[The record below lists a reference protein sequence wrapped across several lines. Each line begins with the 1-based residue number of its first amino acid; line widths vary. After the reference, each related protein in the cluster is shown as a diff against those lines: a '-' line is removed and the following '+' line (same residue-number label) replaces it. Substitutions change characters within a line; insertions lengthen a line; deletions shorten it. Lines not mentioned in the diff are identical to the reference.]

1 MPLNRSTKTDS
12 KRPMILER
20 RQFLKSTMTALSGAV
35 LSGSAIFEVPGRSRA
50 DAKPLRIGVLTDLS
64 SWGRENS
71 GPGSIEAT
79 KIAVEEFGPEVLG
92 RKIDVISADHQMK
105 PDIGLSIA
113 REWFDNEGV
122 ESIVDVPNS
131 AIGFAVHHLAREKNK
146 IALLSGAGSSEIT
159 NKSCSPNTVQFTY
172 DTYAVAKVLA
182 SAIAKDGGTSWFF
195 ITADYAFGHQLE
207 ADATRFIQEAG
218 GKVVGAIHHP
228 TGTTDFASFLLQAQ
242 SSRANVV
249 ALANAGA
256 DAVTCLK
263 QAGEFG
269 IVQGGQRLAAL
280 LLFAGEVHAVGLK
293 AAQNTYLTTASYWN
307 MTPETRAWSKAFFPR
322 ANVMPN
328 MIHTGCYGATLH
340 YLKAVAAAGTVEA
353 GAVMRKMRELPIH
366 DAFLKG
372 GILRP
377 DGRVIRDMYLAR
389 VKKPEESEE
398 SWDILDIVR
407 TVNGEDAYR
416 PISESACPLLRS

>member
-1 MPLNRSTKTDS
+1 M
-12 KRPMILER
+12 LER
-20 RQFLKSTMTALSGAV
+20 RQFLKSTMAALSGAA
-35 LSGSAIFEVPGRSRA
+35 LSGSAILAVPRRSRA
-50 DAKPLRIGVLTDLS
+50 AAKPLRIGVLTDLS
-64 SWGRENS
+64 SWGREVS
-71 GPGSIEAT
+71 GLGSIEAT
-79 KIAVEEFGPEVLG
+79 KMAVEEFGSEVLG
-92 RKIDVISADHQMK
+92 RKIEVVSADHQMK

-113 REWFDNEGV
+113 REWFENEGV

-131 AIGFAVHHLAREKNK
+131 AIGLAVHGLAREKNK

-159 NKSCSPNTVQFTY
+159 NKLCSPNTVHFTY
-172 DTYAVAKVLA
+172 DTYALAKVTA
-182 SAIAKDGGTSWFF
+182 SAIAKERGTSWFF

-207 ADATRFIQEAG
+207 ADATRFIKEAG
-218 GKVVGAIHHP
+218 GTVVGGIHHP

-242 SSRANVV
+242 SSNANVI

-269 IVQGGQRLAAL
+269 IAQGGQRLAAL
-280 LLFAGEVHAVGLK
+280 LLFDGEVHAVGLK

-307 MTPETRAWSKAFFPR
+307 MTPETRAWSKGFFPR
-322 ANVMPN
+322 TNVMPN

-340 YLKAVAAAGTVEA
+340 YLKAVASAGTVEA
-353 GAVMRKMRELPIH
+353 GVVMQKMRELPVH
-366 DAFLKG
+366 DAFLKS
-372 GILRP
+372 GILRA

-389 VKKPEESEE
+389 VKKPEESTE

-407 TVNGEDAYR
+407 TVKGEDAYR
-416 PISESACPLLRS
+416 PVSESACPLLRN